1 MTEKQ
6 QRSLNID
13 GKFKTPLMHRDPE
26 ADCPGLGGS
35 RESSH
40 RGFFSILPSW
50 VHGFGHKVTARA
62 NTAAG
67 VPELTFAFL
76 GKTKDKRLQP
86 EWALFQQISL
96 EVPLHIRAFTSLMRI
111 YSVWPSCKES
121 WETLSSDLVRCHS
134 DTTEVLF
141 LWKKEKIDGSYQLLS
156 YFR

>member
-1 MTEKQ
+1 MVNLKILLCTEI
-6 QRSLNID
+6 QRQTAQVWGAPGSLR
-13 GKFKTPLMHRDPE
+13 TE
-26 ADCPGLGGS
+26 V
-35 RESSH
+35 SSL
-40 RGFFSILPSW
+40 FFAW
-50 VHGFGHKVTARA
+50 VHGFGHKVTSRA
-62 NTAAG
+62 NTAPG

-96 EVPLHIRAFTSLMRI
+96 EVPLHIRAFISLI

-121 WETLSSDLVRCHS
+121 WEKLSSDLVRCHS